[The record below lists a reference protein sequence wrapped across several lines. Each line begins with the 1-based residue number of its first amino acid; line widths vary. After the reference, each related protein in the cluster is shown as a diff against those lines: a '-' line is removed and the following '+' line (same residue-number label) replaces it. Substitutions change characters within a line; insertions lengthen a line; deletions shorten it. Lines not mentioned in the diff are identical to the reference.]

1 MARALLAWIN
11 DQHIGTLHEDNGIW
25 AFAYSPQWLAHP
37 DRFPL
42 CPGLP
47 LQDGLQRDGATHRPA
62 QWYFDNLLPEEGQ
75 RTLLAKSANV
85 DANDAFA
92 LLAHYG
98 AESAGSVTLLTEGAS
113 QPPGPVHPL
122 PDPDLS
128 RRIRHMPKIPLS
140 QEARKRMSLAGAQHK
155 LAVIFQ
161 DDALFEPEGGTAS
174 THILKPDHPD
184 IAYAHSVTNEWFIMN
199 LAKRVGLNVPPVW
212 RRYVPE
218 PVYLIQRFDRQR
230 SANGWHRI
238 HSIDACQL
246 LGLDKTYKY
255 LAGSVERLAELADR
269 CLVPVV
275 ARRML
280 FQWLAFNALVG
291 NTDAH
296 LKNISFLVRPEGVQ
310 LAPFYDLLST
320 AVYDTQSFDQDKW
333 PAGTSLAW
341 PIGPSARMA
350 SLTRDTL
357 VAAGVTMGIKP
368 ASAGQMLDRFRRSLV
383 TAADV
388 LYQEVEQ
395 QNQGLIEL
403 HPELRQTFAGEL
415 RCLRA
420 IRSVII
426 GDMNQRLA

>member
-1 MARALLAWIN
+1 
-11 DQHIGTLHEDNGIW
+11 
-25 AFAYSPQWLAHP
+25 
-37 DRFPL
+37 
-42 CPGLP
+42 
-47 LQDGLQRDGATHRPA
+47 
-62 QWYFDNLLPEEGQ
+62 
-75 RTLLAKSANV
+75 
-85 DANDAFA
+85 
-92 LLAHYG
+92 
-98 AESAGSVTLLTEGAS
+98 
-113 QPPGPVHPL
+113 
-122 PDPDLS
+122 
-128 RRIRHMPKIPLS
+128 MPKIPLS

-230 SANGWHRI
+230 SANGWHRT

-333 PAGTSLAW
+333 PVGTSPAW